1 MTYSERMFGR
11 QLRREGGHRIPVIVL
26 TGFLGAG
33 KTTLLQHLLSQP
45 EGANTAVVVNEFG
58 EVGIDNALLRES
70 ADVTMLLD
78 RGCLCCAV
86 RSDLQETLSELLA
99 SRLSGKVPS
108 FERIVIETSG
118 FADPTPI
125 LQTFLADQGLGR
137 DLYLLAVAA
146 VVDVAVWA
154 STEEL
159 PPEAVKQVALADRII
174 LTKADLVTEDVTHE
188 VVRRVREINPAATET
203 FADAGRV
210 PPSFLLDDSG
220 RMARAGHFAEEVR
233 HLPNVST
240 FSLVFD
246 KPLHWDAFARAM
258 ESLRAMRAPDLL
270 RVKGFLALHGCT
282 GPVLVQFVQHLAH
295 QPMELAEW
303 PDEDHRS
310 RLVFIVRGLSKEAV
324 RNLLE
329 AHQAISMPEG
339 RNPFR

>member
-1 MTYSERMFGR
+1 MIYSERMFGR
-11 QLRREGGHRIPVIVL
+11 RLRREGGHRIPVIVL

-45 EGANTAVVVNEFG
+45 EGANTAIVVNEFG

-86 RSDLQETLSELLA
+86 RTDLQQTLAELLA
-99 SRLSGKVPS
+99 SRLAGKVPS
-108 FERIVIETSG
+108 FERVVIETSG

-125 LQTFLADQGLGR
+125 LQTFLADQRLSHE
-137 DLYLLAVAA
+137 LYLLAVAA
-146 VVDVAVWA
+146 VVDVAVWGN
-154 STEEL
+154 SQEL

-174 LTKADLVTEDVTHE
+174 FTKADLVSESTVSE
-188 VVRRVREINPAATET
+188 VVRRVRDINPGAAQT
-203 FADAGRV
+203 FAENGAV
-210 PPSFLLDDSG
+210 SPSFLLDDSG
-220 RMARAGHFAEEVR
+220 RIGRGGAFAEEVH

-246 KPLHWDAFARAM
+246 NPLHWDGFARAM
-258 ESLRAMRAPDLL
+258 ESLRALRAPDLL
-270 RVKGFLALHGCT
+270 RVKGFLALRECA

-303 PDEDHRS
+303 PDDDHRS
-310 RLVFIVRGLSKEAV
+310 RLVFIVRGLSKENV
-324 RNLLE
+324 LNLLE
-329 AHQAISMPEG
+329 AHQAICLPRQG
-339 RNPFR
+339 NPLQ